1 MLFNF
6 MNKLLWCQEYHRI
19 YLYKLGAEKFSIG
32 SVICTE
38 ISWRVI
44 LLCQIKEFDFLWSR
58 IKHNKNNMIA

>member
-6 MNKLLWCQEYHRI
+6 MKQVIMMSGVYHRI

-38 ISWRVI
+38 ISWRVDSARLKNLI
-44 LLCQIKEFDFLWSR
+44 FFD
-58 IKHNKNNMIA
+58 HG